1 LATTSAGKPRSAEGT
16 AAAVPRKVSSNNCTC
31 HPPQSAAITNVAA
44 ARGMGR
50 NLHATPITGAVA
62 RSMTRPHRVPAPG
75 SRGDWM
81 YRLVY
86 WSGVTV
92 FVVWSVFS
100 ALGALH
106 AF

>member
-1 LATTSAGKPRSAEGT
+1 
-16 AAAVPRKVSSNNCTC
+16 
-31 HPPQSAAITNVAA
+31 
-44 ARGMGR
+44 M
-50 NLHATPITGAVA
+50 PITDQTHVDDE
-62 RSMTRPHRVPAPG
+62 TREVVRAG

>member
-1 LATTSAGKPRSAEGT
+1 MHVNDETDESLLASGG
-16 AAAVPRKVSSNNCTC
+16 
-31 HPPQSAAITNVAA
+31 
-44 ARGMGR
+44 G
-50 NLHATPITGAVA
+50 
-62 RSMTRPHRVPAPG
+62 
-75 SRGDWM
+75 RGDWM